1 MPPDNNETLEDEA
14 LVWLARMTSGEFGLA
29 QERELERWLAQSEN
43 RRRALAE
50 AFDLWQAL
58 GRLQDSEVI
67 ARYLDKNDETGADS
81 KSFHVTLKAGPKQPK
96 PAGKKRTSRWAPL
109 AVAACLILLVGWL
122 NPYAGIQPWL
132 ADYRTAIGA
141 RQTVQLADGSLIY
154 LNSGSA
160 LNTRYTPEA
169 RRVELISGEAEFVV
183 GKNPGRPFI
192 VTAGGHEIQALGT
205 EFIVR
210 KQSREISVTVVESAV
225 QVAQPDYPAIG
236 AVVLQPGEQ
245 VRASAG
251 QRPGA
256 VVLVK
261 LEKVRAWRN
270 NRLIFESEPLDKVVE
285 EINRYRPGR
294 VILADK
300 TLAAHRVSGVFDIDR
315 IDRILAVISQTLPVK
330 SAAIGNY
337 VMLY

>member
-29 QERELERWLAQSEN
+29 QERELERWLAQGEN

-58 GRLQDSEVI
+58 GRLQDSKVI
-67 ARYLDKNDETGADS
+67 ARYLDKNDEAGADS
-81 KSFHVTLKAGPKQPK
+81 KNLPATLKAGPKQPK
-96 PAGKKRTSRWAPL
+96 PAGKKRTSQWAPL
-109 AVAACLILLVGWL
+109 AVAACLIVLVGWL

-141 RQTVQLADGSLIY
+141 RETVKLADGSRIY

-160 LNTRYTPEA
+160 LNTRYTPET

-192 VTAGGHEIQALGT
+192 VTAGGHEIKALGT

-225 QVAQPDYPAIG
+225 QVEQPDYPFG
-236 AVVLQPGEQ
+236 AVVLHPGEQ
-245 VRASAG
+245 VRAAAG

-256 VVLVK
+256 VVPVN
-261 LEKVRAWRN
+261 LEKVRAWRD
-270 NRLIFESEPLDKVVE
+270 NRLVFESEPLDKVVE

-294 VILADK
+294 VILVDK

-330 SAAIGNY
+330 SAGIGNY

>member
-14 LVWLARMTSGEFGLA
+14 LIWLACMTSGEFGLT
-29 QERELERWLAQSEN
+29 QERELERWLAQGEN
-43 RRRALAE
+43 RRRAFAE

-58 GRLQDSEVI
+58 GRIQDSKVI
-67 ARYLDKNDETGADS
+67 ARYLDKNGKAGTDN
-81 KSFHVTLKAGPKQPK
+81 KSHPTLKVGPKQPK
-96 PAGKKRTSRWAPL
+96 PTGKKRTSRWAPL

-141 RQTVQLADGSLIY
+141 RQTVKLADGSRIY

-160 LNTRYTPEA
+160 LNARYTTEA

-192 VTAGGHEIQALGT
+192 VTAGGHEIKALGT
-205 EFIVR
+205 EFIVH

-225 QVAQPDYPAIG
+225 QVAQPDYPGIE
-236 AVVLQPGEQ
+236 VIVLHPGEQ
-245 VRASAG
+245 VRAAVG
-251 QRPGA
+251 QRHG
-256 VVLVK
+256 VVVPVK
-261 LEKVRAWRN
+261 IEKVRAWRD

-294 VILADK
+294 VVLADK
-300 TLAAHRVSGVFDIDR
+300 SLAAHRVSGVFDIDR

-330 SAAIGNY
+330 SAGIGNY

>member
-29 QERELERWLAQSEN
+29 QERELERWLAQGEN

-50 AFDLWQAL
+50 ALELWQAL
-58 GRLQDSEVI
+58 GRLQDSALV
-67 ARYLDKNDETGADS
+67 ARYLDNNGKAGADS
-81 KSFHVTLKAGPKQPK
+81 KSHPTLKADPKQPK
-96 PAGKKRTSRWAPL
+96 PAGKKRISRWAPL
-109 AVAACLILLVGWL
+109 AVAACLILLIGWL

-141 RQTVQLADGSLIY
+141 RQTVQLADGSRIY

-192 VTAGGHEIQALGT
+192 VTAGGHEIKALGT

-210 KQSREISVTVVESAV
+210 KRSREVSVTVIESAV
-225 QVAQPDYPAIG
+225 QVAQPDYPTID
-236 AVVLQPGEQ
+236 AVVLHPGEQ
-245 VRASAG
+245 VRAAVG
-251 QRPGA
+251 QQPGA
-256 VVLVK
+256 AVQVK
-261 LEKVRAWRN
+261 IEKVRAWRD
-270 NRLIFESEPLDKVVE
+270 NRLIFESEPLDKVIE

-330 SAAIGNY
+330 SAGIGKY